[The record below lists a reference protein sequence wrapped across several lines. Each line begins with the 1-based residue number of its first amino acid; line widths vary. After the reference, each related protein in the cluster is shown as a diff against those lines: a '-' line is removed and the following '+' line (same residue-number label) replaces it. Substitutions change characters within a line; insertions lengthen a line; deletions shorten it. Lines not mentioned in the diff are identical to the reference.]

1 MYMKNLLL
9 CLLLFVA
16 TVPLVEAQKKGKNT
30 PPPPRLDAN
39 KPEDA
44 VKIMRKL
51 QASLQDG
58 ESVTYW
64 WEGNV
69 FSRVPGEKDRLLF
82 TYIAMNVRA
91 AQTVTDPEKGYGY
104 RMVSRELLLY
114 MDPQTKQVLKTWKNP
129 WSGKDAEV
137 MHIANDPVNSR
148 PTFANAN
155 GPTPFKISGQFKE
168 GMFFMTTEV
177 PLFYSNPLAGDYQE
191 FVGGTYQAIE
201 IFNFACSEA
210 DLLDPTKNSSEGI
223 VAWNRVSKW
232 LPWMEMGDRAG
243 QLIFSGLGKK
253 LKTWDDLPEVL
264 KAEIKANYPIYTTAP
279 PVDDTRPNETSWT
292 YFKKVM
298 EAKKTKK

>member
-1 MYMKNLLL
+1 METKKLLL
-9 CLLLFVA
+9 CLLLLLA
-16 TVPLVEAQKKGKNT
+16 GAWGAEAQKKGKT
-30 PPPPRLDAN
+30 APAPPRLDAS

-69 FSRVPGEKDRLLF
+69 YSRVPGEKDRHLF
-82 TYIAMNVRA
+82 TYIAMNIRA
-91 AQTVTDPEKGYGY
+91 AQTVNDPEKGYGY

-114 MDPQTKQVLKTWKNP
+114 MDPQTKQVLKVWRNP
-129 WSGKDAEV
+129 WTNKEVDV
-137 MHIANDPVNSR
+137 MHIVNDPVNSR
-148 PTFANAN
+148 PMFANAN
-155 GPTPFKISGQFKE
+155 GPNPFKLPGQFRE

-177 PLFYSNPLAGDYQE
+177 PLFYTNPLAGEYQDY
-191 FVGGTYQAIE
+191 VGGTYQAIE

-210 DLLDPTKNSSEGI
+210 DLLDPAKASSEGV

-253 LKTWDDLPEVL
+253 LRTWDDLPDLL
-264 KAEIKANYPIYTTAP
+264 KAEIKANYPIFTSAP

-292 YFKKVM
+292 YFKKMM

>member
-1 MYMKNLLL
+1 MKKLLL
-9 CLLLFVA
+9 CLLLSLGSIGA
-16 TVPLVEAQKKGKNT
+16 AEAQKKGKTT
-30 PPPPRLDAN
+30 PPPARLDAN

-91 AQTVTDPEKGYGY
+91 AQTVNDPEKGYGY

-114 MDPQTKQVLKTWKNP
+114 MDPQTKQVLKMWKNP
-129 WSGKDAEV
+129 WTSKEV
-137 MHIANDPVNSR
+137 EVLHIANDPVNSR
-148 PTFANAN
+148 PMFANAN
-155 GPTPFKISGQFKE
+155 GPTPFKMPGQFKE

-177 PLFYSNPLAGDYQE
+177 PLFYSNPLAGDYQDY
-191 FVGGTYQAIE
+191 VGGTYQAIE

-253 LKTWDDLPEVL
+253 LKTWDDLPEML